1 MRSST
6 PSIVFLLLLL
16 FAGASLAVDTTQHEK
31 TCSEI
36 GFKKKTEPH
45 ANCVLE
51 LLARSGGTRNNL
63 ISSTMAHPDD
73 ATCKSYGFKPGTTSF
88 GECRQKLDFARQQAA
103 QKQREYEEQKRQ
115 YDAQLEEQKR
125 RRQAA
130 AGLALMQMGSG
141 IASGTYNSPLAPPR
155 PPAPTSE
162 TIIMPGG
169 RIVNCHTTG
178 TVTNCF

>member
-1 MRSST
+1 MRT
-6 PSIVFLLLLL
+6 PTSSIVFLFLSL
-16 FAGASLAVDTTQHEK
+16 FASVSLAIDTSQQEK
-31 TCSEI
+31 TCTEI
-36 GFKKKTEPH
+36 GFKKKTEAH

-51 LLARSGGTRNNL
+51 LLSRNSSSRKTN
-63 ISSTMAHPDD
+63 ISTAIHPDD
-73 ATCKSYGFKPGTTSF
+73 ATCQSYGFKPGSTAF
-88 GECRQKLDFARQQAA
+88 GECRQKLDFAKQQAA

>member
-1 MRSST
+1 MRASINKVIVGLFLVYSS
-6 PSIVFLLLLL
+6 SSYAL
-16 FAGASLAVDTTQHEK
+16 DTTQHEK

-36 GFKKKTEPH
+36 GFKKKTEAH

-51 LLARSGGTRNNL
+51 LLSRQGGSRLNST
-63 ISSTMAHPDD
+63 SSVSNSPDD
-73 ATCKSYGFKPGTTSF
+73 ATCRGYGFKPGSNAY
-88 GECRQKLDFARQQAA
+88 GECRQKLDFAKQQAS
-103 QKQREYEEQKRQ
+103 QKEREYEEQKRQ

>member
-1 MRSST
+1 MRSSINQIIFT
-6 PSIVFLLLLL
+6 FLLLSSGTLYAL
-16 FAGASLAVDTTQHEK
+16 DTSQFEK

-36 GFKKKTEPH
+36 GFRKKTEAH
-45 ANCVLE
+45 ANCVLD
-51 LLARSGGTRNNL
+51 LLSRQGGSGTARQSA
-63 ISSTMAHPDD
+63 STNPDD
-73 ATCKSYGFKPGTTSF
+73 ATCQSYGFKPGTTSF
-88 GECRQKLDFARQQAA
+88 GECRQKLDFAKQQAA
-103 QKQREYEEQKRQ
+103 QRQREYEEQKRQ

-155 PPAPTSE
+155 PPAPRSE

-169 RIVNCHTTG
+169 KIVNCHTTG

>member
-1 MRSST
+1 MRTSAKQITFFITFVIS
-6 PSIVFLLLLL
+6 
-16 FAGASLAVDTTQHEK
+16 ASVYGIDTSQHEK

-36 GFKKKTEPH
+36 GFKKRTEAH

-51 LLARSGGTRNNL
+51 LLSRGGPSKSNVK
-63 ISSTMAHPDD
+63 SAVSDHPDD
-73 ATCKSYGFKPGTTSF
+73 ATCKSYGFKPGSTAF
-88 GECRQKLDFARQQAA
+88 GECRQKLDFAKQQAA

-155 PPAPTSE
+155 PPAPSSE

-178 TVTNCF
+178 SVTNCF